1 MLRPV
6 LEHLG
11 GGLSPGEQPVEGIGL
26 IDLINRPCR
35 DSIDAPLVGYKPII
49 PMVYG
54 CGLIVGDLAS
64 AKDAI
69 PPGRNE
75 RLKRRGSNFLEK
87 FQVIKMEGL
96 SPSWI
101 RSLFIRIVYD
111 LIFPTSGFVLLN
123 DPQYSLFFCL
133 QEVWDVDIE
142 VWFYLTTTLIVEVG
156 ALTVSNPMEVHRA
169 LFFSLR

>member
-1 MLRPV
+1 MGGFCRRYNHHLQRCKLGDIDDLRVVRRPV

-69 PPGRNE
+69 PPGGYE
-75 RLKRRGSNFLEK
+75 
-87 FQVIKMEGL
+87 
-96 SPSWI
+96 
-101 RSLFIRIVYD
+101 
-111 LIFPTSGFVLLN
+111 
-123 DPQYSLFFCL
+123 
-133 QEVWDVDIE
+133 
-142 VWFYLTTTLIVEVG
+142 
-156 ALTVSNPMEVHRA
+156 
-169 LFFSLR
+169 